1 MNPGIL
7 ESRNPGILE
16 FRNCGLQEFWDAGTP
31 EFRTPGIQEV
41 WNPRIQEFMDP
52 GIQEFG
58 YSGIQGFRH
67 SGIQESLLSRWDPRQ
82 KSAVNADRHIIR
94 MRRHIHSVAH
104 LTAETSMRT
113 GSPPKHGKFLQ
124 CRTAFP

>member
-31 EFRTPGIQEV
+31 EFRTLGIQEV

-67 SGIQESLLSRWDPRQ
+67 SGIQESLLSRWDSRQ
-82 KSAVNADRHIIR
+82 KSAVNVDRHIIR
-94 MRRHIHSVAH
+94 MLRHIHSFSH
-104 LTAETSMRT
+104 LTAEASMRT
-113 GSPPKHGKFLQ
+113 SSPPKHGKCLQ
-124 CRTAFP
+124 C